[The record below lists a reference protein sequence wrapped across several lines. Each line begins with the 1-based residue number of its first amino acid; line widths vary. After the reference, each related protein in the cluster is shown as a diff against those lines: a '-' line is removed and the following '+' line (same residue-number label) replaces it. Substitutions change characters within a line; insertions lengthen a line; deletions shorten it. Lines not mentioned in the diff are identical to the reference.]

1 MAVFLRFLLMFVFL
15 AIPGLGQTAGEVLA
29 KLQVFS
35 DIDLSSH
42 LKGKKEAVIDAGQ
55 GLVLRLT
62 GPPEDLLFGETLL
75 LEVEGHEVAKINGGK
90 FEECLG
96 VQEDSATYWILSEY
110 SGGAHCCG
118 VYHFLAQPGPHKP
131 VRYLGK
137 SEGHNGGP
145 LPLRKCLV
153 ERGGALFFTDLDN
166 RFDYFHE
173 SHAGSML
180 VNLPER
186 YYQLSPTGIKVNNLP
201 FKAEYLKQAEA
212 TQQEIQREVKKRQA
226 RPQAI
231 LGKGFGGGFANLNFS
246 DQLGQLLVRRTLY
259 LLYAREDQKAW
270 QTFSHDVGRYY
281 ETSRGVPELKAEI
294 QKELQGSP
302 Y

>member
-1 MAVFLRFLLMFVFL
+1 VFLRFLLIAVFL
-15 AIPGLGQTAGEVLA
+15 AIPGLGKTSGLVLA
-29 KLQVFS
+29 KVNVFS
-35 DIDLSSH
+35 EIDLSSRI
-42 LKGKKEAVIDAGQ
+42 KGKKEAVVDAGQ

-62 GPPEDLLFGETLL
+62 APPEGRLFGEKLL
-75 LEVEGHEVAKINGGK
+75 LKADGRQIAEIKGGR

-96 VQEDSATYWILSEY
+96 VKKNSTNYWIVSEY

-131 VRYLGK
+131 ITYLGK
-137 SEGHNGGP
+137 SKGHNGGP

-180 VNLPER
+180 VNLPDR

-201 FKAEYLKQAEA
+201 FKAEYLKQADA
-212 TQQEIQREVKKRQA
+212 TQQEIQREVKKRRA

-231 LGKGFGGGFANLNFS
+231 LGKGFGAGFANLNFS

-259 LLYAREDQKAW
+259 LLYARGDQKAW
-270 QTFSHDVGRYY
+270 QSFSRDVGRYY
-281 ETSRGVPELKAEI
+281 GSTQYLSQLKADIE
-294 QKELQGSP
+294 KKLQRYP

>member
-1 MAVFLRFLLMFVFL
+1 MAVFLRFFLMAVFL
-15 AIPGLGQTAGEVLA
+15 AMPGLGQTSGLALA
-29 KLQVFS
+29 KLHVFS
-35 DIDLSSH
+35 EIDLSSR
-42 LKGKKEAVIDAGQ
+42 LEGKKEVVIDAGQ

-62 GPPEDLLFGETLL
+62 APPEGPFGEKLL
-75 LEVEGHEVAKINGGK
+75 LEADGRRVAEIKGGT

-96 VQEDSATYWILSEY
+96 VQENSATYWIVSEY

-118 VYHFLAQPGPHKP
+118 VYHFFAQPGPHKP
-131 VRYLGK
+131 VSYLGK

-153 ERGGALFFTDLDN
+153 ERQGALFFTDLDN

-186 YYQLSPTGIKVNNLP
+186 HYQLSPTGIKVNNLP
-201 FKAEYLKQAEA
+201 FKAEYLQQADA
-212 TQQEIQREVKKRQA
+212 TQQEIQQEVKKRRA
-226 RPQAI
+226 RPQGI
-231 LGKGFGGGFANLNFS
+231 LKKGFGAGFENLNFS
-246 DQLGQLLVRRTLY
+246 DPLGQLLVKRTLY
-259 LLYAREDQKAW
+259 LLYARENQQAW
-270 QTFSHDVGRYY
+270 QTFSRDVARYY
-281 ETSRGVPELKAEI
+281 QTSQGVPELKAEI
-294 QKELQGSP
+294 QKKLQGSP

>member
-1 MAVFLRFLLMFVFL
+1 MAVFLRFLLMAVFL
-15 AIPGLGQTAGEVLA
+15 AMPGLGQTYGEALA
-29 KLQVFS
+29 KLHVFS
-35 DIDLSSH
+35 DIDLSSQIE
-42 LKGKKEAVIDAGQ
+42 GKKEAVIDAGQ
-55 GLVLRLT
+55 GLVVRLT
-62 GPPEDLLFGETLL
+62 APPEGRPFGESLFL
-75 LEVEGHEVAKINGGK
+75 KAEGRQVTKIDGGK

-96 VQEDSATYWILSEY
+96 VKKNSTNYWIVSEY

-118 VYHFLAQPGPHKP
+118 VYHFFAQSGPHEP
-131 VRYLGK
+131 VSYLGK

-180 VNLPER
+180 VNLPDR

-212 TQQEIQREVKKRQA
+212 TQQEIQREVKKRRT

-246 DQLGQLLVRRTLY
+246 DQLGQLLVERTLY

-270 QTFSHDVGRYY
+270 ETFSRDVARYY
-281 ETSRGVPELKAEI
+281 KTSQGVPELKAEI
-294 QKELQGSP
+294 QKKLQGSP